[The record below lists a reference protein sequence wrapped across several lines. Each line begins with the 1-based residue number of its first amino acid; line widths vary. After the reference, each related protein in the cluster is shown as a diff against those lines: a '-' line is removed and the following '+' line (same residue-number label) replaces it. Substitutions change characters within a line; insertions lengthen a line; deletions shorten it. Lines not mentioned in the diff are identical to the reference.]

1 MASELHV
8 DAIKHSGGT
17 SALTINSSGVVHIPG
32 SIIQVVNTDKL
43 DTGSANVTLPTWADS
58 GLTCTITPKFNTS
71 KILVHVNAA
80 MGINS
85 NVFNYM
91 RVVRNVGG
99 GSFSMISEATT
110 PGSRTAV
117 HATVYDEDNQGPIE
131 LVNFVHLDSPATTSA
146 VIYKV
151 QLAQSGG
158 SQTVGLGFSNRDND
172 SAAYDPRVSSRIV
185 LQEVAQ

>member
-58 GLTCTITPKFNTS
+58 GLSCTITPKFNTS
-71 KILVHVNAA
+71 KILVHANVAL
-80 MGINS
+80 GINV

-110 PGSRTAV
+110 AGSRSAV
-117 HATVYDEDNQGPIE
+117 HATVYDADNEGPVE

-151 QLAQSGG
+151 QIAASGG
-158 SQTVGLGFSNRDND
+158 SRTVGIGFSNRDNN

-185 LQEVAQ
+185 LQEIAQ